1 MDYKINKNEKP
12 AAVDQPITDCTHLID
27 LPPVKSVFDQ
37 KVKGNSINHPKA
49 GIRTL
54 TAFFHKNGL
63 ANLL

>member
-1 MDYKINKNEKP
+1 MDFKNESRNP
-12 AAVDQPITDCTHLID
+12 VIVDQSITDSSHLID
-27 LPPVKSVFDQ
+27 LPAVKSIFDQ
-37 KVKGNSINHPKA
+37 KVKGNSVNHPKA